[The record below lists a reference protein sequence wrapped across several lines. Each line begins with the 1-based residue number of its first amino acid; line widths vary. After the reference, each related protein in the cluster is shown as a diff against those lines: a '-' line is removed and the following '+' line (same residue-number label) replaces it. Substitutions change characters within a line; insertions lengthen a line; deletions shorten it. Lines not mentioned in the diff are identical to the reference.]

1 MFTGWRLGSD
11 FQDELVVG
19 GSLLIGDGELVLV
32 ADVFLLQVVDR
43 QSDRVLAGKIL
54 KNTELFC

>member
-1 MFTGWRLGSD
+1 MFTRWRLGPD

-19 GSLLIGDGELVLV
+19 GSLLVGDGELVLV

-54 KNTELFC
+54 KNTDLFC

>member
-1 MFTGWRLGSD
+1 
-11 FQDELVVG
+11 
-19 GSLLIGDGELVLV
+19 V

-54 KNTELFC
+54 KNTDLFC